1 MRRGILTLT
10 REELLELL
18 KYYDINQKP
27 DSQLSIK
34 LKSANDNIKDI
45 NQIFVSSEE
54 LEDIVTLE
62 MMRKYGRNNVRGG
75 HWTTIN
81 TTGYFPN
88 NNRINNTPII
98 YCVDI

>member
-45 NQIFVSSEE
+45 NQIFVSAEE
-54 LEDIVTLE
+54 VEDILDEIDPVNDDRPLLKETMSKISE
-62 MMRKYGRNNVRGG
+62 VI
-75 HWTTIN
+75 TQFN
-81 TTGYFPN
+81 TSNY
-88 NNRINNTPII
+88 
-98 YCVDI
+98 